1 MSLNR
6 LLCEIEQRRDDVL
19 AEERQKVFMKFVND
33 RLNASVRTYA
43 DELSESVQR
52 LSNADIARTIRGLR

>member
-6 LLCEIEQRRDDVL
+6 LLNEVEQRRDDLL
-19 AEERQKVFMKFVND
+19 AEERHKMFMKFVSG
-33 RLNASVRTYA
+33 RLNVSVQTYA

>member
-6 LLCEIEQRRDDVL
+6 LLNEVEQRRDDLL
-19 AEERQKVFMKFVND
+19 AEERHKVFMQFVSD
-33 RLNASVRTYA
+33 RLNVSVQTYA

-52 LSNADIARTIRGLR
+52 LSNADIARTIKGLR

>member
-6 LLCEIEQRRDDVL
+6 LLCEIERRRDNLL
-19 AEERQKVFMKFVND
+19 AEECHKVFMMFVND

>member
-6 LLCEIEQRRDDVL
+6 LLNEVGQRRDDLL
-19 AEERQKVFMKFVND
+19 AEERHKVFMQFVSD
-33 RLNASVRTYA
+33 RLNVSVQTYA

-52 LSNADIARTIRGLR
+52 LSNADIARTIKGLR

>member
-6 LLCEIEQRRDDVL
+6 LLCEVEQRRDDVL
-19 AEERQKVFMKFVND
+19 AEERHKVFMKFVND

>member
-6 LLCEIEQRRDDVL
+6 LIYEVEQRRDDLL
-19 AEERQKVFMKFVND
+19 AEERHKVFMKFVKD

>member
-6 LLCEIEQRRDDVL
+6 LLNEVKQRRDDLL
-19 AEERQKVFMKFVND
+19 AEERHKVFMQFVSD
-33 RLNASVRTYA
+33 RLNVSVQTYA

-52 LSNADIARTIRGLR
+52 LSNADIARTIKGLR

>member
-6 LLCEIEQRRDDVL
+6 LLCEVEQRRDDVL
-19 AEERQKVFMKFVND
+19 AEERKVFMKFVND

>member
-6 LLCEIEQRRDDVL
+6 LLNEVGQRRDDLL
-19 AEERQKVFMKFVND
+19 AEERHKMFMKFVSD
-33 RLNASVRTYA
+33 RLNVSVQTYA

-52 LSNADIARTIRGLR
+52 LSNADIARTIKGLR

>member
-6 LLCEIEQRRDDVL
+6 LLNEVEQRRDDL
-19 AEERQKVFMKFVND
+19 LTEERHKVFMKFVSD
-33 RLNASVRTYA
+33 RLNVSVQTYA

-52 LSNADIARTIRGLR
+52 LSNADIARTIKGLR